1 MGLHYSQE
9 EIRMIAKFLAALA
22 LAISFGPGYAQDYPV
37 REIRS
42 ICNFAAGSGADI
54 IVRFY
59 SDRLSKLAGKP
70 VIVENKPGVQGS
82 LASDFVA
89 KSKPDGYTL
98 MITPASS
105 TLATAPYLFKKL
117 PFDPQRDFAPVTT
130 LASLSFVL
138 AVDAAKP
145 IKSID
150 DLVRLL
156 KSKPSHG
163 FYGTGSNTGQVA
175 AELFK
180 EKMGLS
186 TVYVPYKVT
195 VDALTGV
202 VTGGVDFISYDATWA
217 VTQHPSRIRILAVTA
232 AKRSGALPDIPTL
245 SELGLGEFD
254 IAPWFG
260 VVVPAGTPRP
270 VIDKLAGW
278 FNQITNAEDT
288 KQFLARSALDA
299 FPGTPES
306 MAAHL
311 QAETQRWGR
320 WVKMAKIEPQ

>member
-1 MGLHYSQE
+1 
-9 EIRMIAKFLAALA
+9 MIAKFSLALA
-22 LAISFGPGYAQDYPV
+22 LVAGAAAASAQEYPT

-70 VIVENKPGVQGS
+70 VLVENKPGVQGT

-89 KSKPDGYTL
+89 KSRPDGYTL

-105 TLATAPYLFKKL
+105 TLATAPYIFKKL
-117 PFDPQRDFAPVTT
+117 PFDPLKDFAPVTSV
-130 LASLSFVL
+130 ASLSFVL

-150 DLVRLL
+150 ELVKAL
-156 KSKPSHG
+156 KRKPNHG

-180 EKMGLS
+180 ERLGLS

-195 VDALTGV
+195 VDALAGV
-202 VTGGVDFISYDATWA
+202 VGGGVDFISYDTTWA
-217 VTQHPSRIRILAVTA
+217 VTQHPQRIRILAVTA
-232 AKRSGALPDIPTL
+232 ARRQSALPDIPTL

-270 VIDKLAGW
+270 IVERLAAW
-278 FNQITNAEDT
+278 FNQITASDDA
-288 KQFLARSALDA
+288 KQFLARAAIDSGE
-299 FPGTPES
+299 PGKAS
-306 MAAHL
+306 SAAHL
-311 QAETQRWGR
+311 LTETKRWER

>member
-1 MGLHYSQE
+1 M
-9 EIRMIAKFLAALA
+9 RMIAKLAAALA
-22 LAISFGPGYAQDYPV
+22 LAAGYCAAWGQDYPA

-54 IVRFY
+54 IVRYY
-59 SDRLSKLAGKP
+59 SERLSKLAGKP
-70 VIVENKPGVQGS
+70 VLVENKPGVQGT

-105 TLATAPYLFKKL
+105 TLATAPHIFKKL
-117 PFDPQRDFAPVTT
+117 PFDPLKDFAPVTT
-130 LASLSFVL
+130 IASLSFVL

-150 DLVRLL
+150 ELVKVL
-156 KSKPSHG
+156 KAKPNHG

-180 EKMGLS
+180 EKAGLS

-195 VDALTGV
+195 VDALAGV
-202 VTGGVDFISYDATWA
+202 VGGSVDFISYDTTWA
-217 VTQHPSRIRILAVTA
+217 VTQHPHRLRILAVTA
-232 AKRSGALPDIPTL
+232 AKRQSAIPDIPTL

-260 VVVPAGTPRP
+260 VVLPAGTPRP
-270 VIDKLAGW
+270 IIERLAGW
-278 FNQITNAEDT
+278 FNQITKSEDT
-288 KQFLARSALDA
+288 KAFLARAALDP
-299 FPGTPES
+299 FPGSPEQ

-311 QAETQRWGR
+311 RAETERWGR